1 MWKEATRP
9 CDRAKRA
16 DRKEAL
22 NEDNSSNQR
31 VAIAA
36 VALSL
41 AQLPPFPNKL
51 AVNHVLAPHADAK
64 RGMQWTGDRFNAL
77 PTTPNRGKFS
87 PRARPP
93 VVQAS
98 VYCRY
103 WGLW

>member
-1 MWKEATRP
+1 MWKEAARP

-51 AVNHVLAPHADAK
+51 AVNHVLLPVLTPNAACSGPATAS
-64 RGMQWTGDRFNAL
+64 TPCPAL
-77 PTTPNRGKFS
+77 PT
-87 PRARPP
+87 
-93 VVQAS
+93 VAS
-98 VYCRY
+98 SHHEPDHRLSKPASTVGHG
-103 WGLW
+103 GLW